1 MTYNRF
7 LYNTALYNAGR
18 EEVGAVARSLIQAH
32 TGPHIQAVVGLNGG
46 LSFISDFNVI
56 TGSTPLPTSFNFPD
70 LKALIRA
77 VQVGTDDLGASIV
90 GWGELDLPACIFPV
104 DHIPDLSAF
113 IKSFESEDL
122 PAIISGFLA
131 EANLPATIFV
141 AITDLS
147 AIMTGVISPILRA
160 RINVQPPGN
169 LGAIITGTPVPP
181 VDLGAILNILSQD
194 DLGGSIFGNP
204 SGNLRAK
211 IGPTAFDPDLSA
223 FIRREDP
230 SSGDL
235 GGFIDSNLNAIP
247 DHLRATINGSGGF
260 QNLPTFIRTTTAAVA
275 NLKATVGIVTGNTFD
290 LQAIIDFL
298 AGKDL
303 GAAISGF
310 SLNGANPFLPATIT
324 GWYASSLPAY
334 LNVSGGFVGLPAF
347 IEALADRADLA
358 ATIRVAET
366 FVTAIVTVS
375 TLASRD
381 LKASLGVHECAGGSG
396 ILDLSASATPQFAKD
411 LRARITSFVTSD
423 LGARISSGGTGIY
436 VYDAIDIFYTTF
448 RPRLSTRLKVT
459 DTINVVYGPFRGQNL
474 GAIIA
479 SQPLSVNLSAALNPV
494 LPLLRVAPT
503 VSRITAMELTNREAL
518 NIQEVRLQLEGALT
532 EFFYVNGTDEAFIRD
547 VNERWVINIRSFRP
561 LAANLLGEF
570 AAERICRIGSLESY
584 ENLDQAIRACIS
596 YVIGDTTQTD
606 LGATISVAGGFSNLR
621 ARMGITN
628 NFKDLGALT
637 NTVFPADLASVV
649 ASIGT
654 FVTLSSRIMGVAEET
669 EDLGAIIGDGTPGG
683 IIPGSDDGDLI
694 ASITGI

>member
-1 MTYNRF
+1 MVYNQFTYNS
-7 LYNTALYNAGR
+7 ALYNAGR
-18 EEVGAVARSLIQAH
+18 EFGAVARSLISAH
-32 TGPHIQAVVGLNGG
+32 TGSHIRAVVGLDGG
-46 LSFISDFNVI
+46 LSFISDFTI
-56 TGSTPLPTSFNFPD
+56 TTGSTPLPTRFNFPD
-70 LKALIRA
+70 LKAFIRA
-77 VQVGTDDLGASIV
+77 AQAATADLGASID
-90 GWGELDLPACIFPV
+90 GTGILDLPASIFPV

-113 IKSFESEDL
+113 IKSFESVDL
-122 PAIISGFLA
+122 PAIIHGFLV
-131 EANLPATIFV
+131 EANLSATIFV
-141 AITDLS
+141 AVADL
-147 AIMTGVISPILRA
+147 AGIMTGVISPLLRA

-260 QNLPTFIRTTTAAVA
+260 QNLPTFIRTTTAEVA

-324 GWYASSLPAY
+324 GWFASSLPAS

-347 IEALADRADLA
+347 IEALADRADLG

-381 LKASLGVHECAGGSG
+381 LRASLGVHECAGGSG
-396 ILDLSASATPQFAKD
+396 VLDLSASATAQFAKD
-411 LRARITSFVTSD
+411 LRARITSFITSD
-423 LGARISSGGTGIY
+423 LGAKISSGGTGIY
-436 VYDAIDIFYTTF
+436 VYDAIDLFYTPF
-448 RPRLSTRLKVT
+448 RPRLNTRLKVT
-459 DTINVVYGPFRGQNL
+459 DAINVVYGPFRGQNL

-503 VSRITAMELTNREAL
+503 MSRITAVDLHNRETL

-561 LAANLLGEF
+561 LATNLLGEF
-570 AAERICRIGSLESY
+570 AAARICRIGSLESY

-637 NTVFPADLASVV
+637 NTVFPADLASIV

-654 FVTLSSRIMGVAEET
+654 FVSLSSRIMGVAEDT